1 MILSIYGKGGIGK
14 STTSSNIAIGMGK
27 RGARVLQVGCDPKH
41 DSTFTITKRLIPT
54 LVEIMAEHDYHHE
67 EIEPEEVI
75 YAGAHGVDAME
86 SGGPAAGAGCG
97 GYVTGEAVKFLKDHD
112 LMDVYDVVIFDV
124 LGDVVCGGFA
134 TPLNHSDFA
143 CVVTANDFDSLFA
156 ANRICAAVTQ
166 KGKNYPIFVA
176 GLIANRC
183 PETNHIDKYCENTG
197 ARVVGHV
204 PQIDEIRRSRLAGVS
219 IFEMKR
225 KGGIAL
231 AQDRYL
237 EIADYLLGQP
247 EPLKVK
253 PMSDR
258 EVFEHLRSEY
268 LTFNAQEVG
277 ADDLELLEDAACFTT
292 ANV

>member
-1 MILSIYGKGGIGK
+1 VIFKGK
-14 STTSSNIAIGMGK
+14 N
-27 RGARVLQVGCDPKH
+27 
-41 DSTFTITKRLIPT
+41 
-54 LVEIMAEHDYHHE
+54 
-67 EIEPEEVI
+67 
-75 YAGAHGVDAME
+75 GVDAME

-112 LMDVYDVVIFDV
+112 LMESYDVVIFDV

-156 ANRICAAVTQ
+156 ANRICAAVTA
-166 KGKNYPIFVA
+166 KAKNYPIYIS
-176 GLIANRC
+176 GLIVNRC
-183 PETNHIDKYCENTG
+183 PDVDHVEKFCEKTG
-197 ARVVGHV
+197 ARIVGHV

-225 KGGIAL
+225 VGGIAL

-237 EIADYLLGQP
+237 EIADYLLAKP

-253 PMSDR
+253 PLSDR

-268 LTFNAQEVG
+268 LNINVQKFNAE
-277 ADDLELLEDAACFTT
+277 DLELLEDPAALSAT
-292 ANV
+292 A

>member
-14 STTSSNIAIGMGK
+14 STTSSNIAIAMAK

-41 DSTFTITKRLIPT
+41 DSTFTITKKMIPT
-54 LVEIMAEHDYHHE
+54 LVEVLEEYDYHHE
-67 EIEPEEVI
+67 EIEPEDVI
-75 YAGAHGVDAME
+75 FKGKMGVDAME

-112 LMDVYDVVIFDV
+112 LMDQYDVVIFDV

-156 ANRICAAVTQ
+156 ANRICAAVTA
-166 KGKNYPIFVA
+166 KGKNYPIFIA
-176 GLIANRC
+176 GLIVNRC
-183 PETNHIDKYCENTG
+183 PEIDHVQKFCDRTG
-197 ARVVGHV
+197 ARVIGHV

-225 KGGIAL
+225 VGGIAL

-237 EIADYLLGQP
+237 EIADYVLGQP
-247 EPLKVK
+247 EPLKVN
-253 PMSDR
+253 PLSDR

-268 LTFNAQEVG
+268 LNINIEKFNAE
-277 ADDLELLEDAACFTT
+277 DLELLEDPSVLT
-292 ANV
+292 ANA